1 MSQPSL
7 KWLDT
12 NHAQWDVSRCCSAL
26 HISHPHPRLTTPVHL
41 TASRCQHL
49 WLSVLVNPLCTLGSG
64 WLWGNGVSGSIPWPV
79 ETELVMVM
87 EPGVKLPAP
96 SLLQCSCSQDWS
108 TSFLMS
114 PQWDWDPG
122 ARSDNLLDTPCNAF
136 LPFLDS
142 LPSSSPNK
150 WFELI
155 CFQGICFYVKST
167 KEVGHFTL
175 DGYLVET
182 QQRGTETSP

>member
-26 HISHPHPRLTTPVHL
+26 HISHPAPPPQLGMPVPL

-49 WLSVLVNPLCTLGSG
+49 WLYASKYSVCPGSG
-64 WLWGNGVSGSIPWPV
+64 RLCGNDASGNIPWPMV
-79 ETELVMVM
+79 MELVMVM
-87 EPGVKLPAP
+87 ESEEKLPAS
-96 SLLQCSCSQDWS
+96 SLLKCSCSQECS

-122 ARSDNLLDTPCNAF
+122 AHSDNLLDTPCNGF
-136 LPFLDS
+136 FPFLVS

-155 CFQGICFYVKST
+155 PF
-167 KEVGHFTL
+167 
-175 DGYLVET
+175 
-182 QQRGTETSP
+182 